1 MKPMERRI
9 DRIESKLN
17 VSDKP
22 PKVVDIVFFGDG
34 DLPPEHTAGGITC
47 RYVRHKDM
55 RLQKETEGNKI

>member
-17 VSDKP
+17 ISDKP

-34 DLPPEHTAGGITC
+34 DLPPEHTADWITC
-47 RYVRHKDM
+47 RYVRYKDM
-55 RLQKETEGNKI
+55 RLQKETIRNDI